1 MENQEFDIE
10 LLEKKLEE
18 YEQADSNV
26 RSEEVLEFVKK
37 VLDITLLQLSKGNV
51 SDRDIEEDIRFVR
64 DEIGK
69 PDFLKQLVQHVQ
81 QAADR
86 WASASKE
93 ENGQDYLFSELCLLI
108 KLGRNAV
115 CTLGFLC
122 CREGKFGVLYD
133 FMTAGN
139 QVLGGYYDWKT
150 RLRSYFM
157 NLITPS
163 MLAEA
168 FDSLRLGKVAV
179 QTAGWRTDNTMA
191 VPQLVSDYFL
201 YVDKAYGDRLDVHL
215 RGETLATP
223 ARLGFPAVKF
233 DLFYDRSTGLFKLPF
248 GFQGWFGLCGER
260 TIVAFAGTRLLQL
273 GTVFTDAEQIFGPS
287 LIYACAV
294 GMSLL
299 WLSIWGK
306 GICSCWDIL

>member
-215 RGETLATP
+215 RGEALATP

-233 DLFYDRSTGLFKLPF
+233 DLFMTGAPDFLSCLSGFRAGSGCVVRELSLP
-248 GFQGWFGLCGER
+248 
-260 TIVAFAGTRLLQL
+260 LLEH
-273 GTVFTDAEQIFGPS
+273 VFCS
-287 LIYACAV
+287 
-294 GMSLL
+294 
-299 WLSIWGK
+299 WGRYLPMQSK
-306 GICSCWDIL
+306 FSVRV